1 MITAKD
7 LKNILKDVRD
17 DAIVMVSSDSEGN
30 TVSPM
35 FQYVDTGVIGN
46 DCSWTVDGIKVV
58 VHSGEDFCDIDYE
71 KNKGKQFVIIYPTL

>member
-35 FQYVDTGVIGN
+35 FQFDTGVIGTEY
-46 DCSWTVDGIKVV
+46 SWTVDGMKVV